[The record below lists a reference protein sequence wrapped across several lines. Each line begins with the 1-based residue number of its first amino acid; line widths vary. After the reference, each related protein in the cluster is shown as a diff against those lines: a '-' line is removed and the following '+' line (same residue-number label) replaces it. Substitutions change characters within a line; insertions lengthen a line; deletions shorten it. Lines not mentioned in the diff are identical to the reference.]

1 MRPGEHASDEPGG
14 AEASAGQ
21 VGAQVA
27 VAPAPAAPGTDA
39 DGTAGQPA
47 GAVWDQPLPWAT
59 PQAEGEDQSSE
70 EPPSSQ
76 AESPVAEAGPAAQA
90 AAVREEGA

>member
-1 MRPGEHASDEPGG
+1 MKGNEAQMRPGEHASDEPGG

-21 VGAQVA
+21 AGAQVA

-39 DGTAGQPA
+39 DGKAGQPA

-59 PQAEGEDQSSE
+59 PQAEGEDAGSE
-70 EPPSSQ
+70 EPTDRKS
-76 AESPVAEAGPAAQA
+76 V
-90 AAVREEGA
+90 V